1 MGAGVLGVG
10 GACGCLL
17 KAWMLIDSCVFQS
30 GEQRGI
36 FQGRRTFLRL
46 RAVSHRCWVVDIS
59 FEKGYFPHT
68 LTLWI

>member
-10 GACGCLL
+10 GACGSFL
-17 KAWMLIDSCVFQS
+17 KAWLLIDSCVLQS

-46 RAVSHRCWVVDIS
+46 RAVSDRCWVVDIT
-59 FEKGYFPHT
+59 FEKGYFPHV
-68 LTLWI
+68 LTLWM